1 MRRKGLVCS
10 AVAVIVL
17 MSIFFLT
24 GIPGQETKAVTSQS
38 TIDDI
43 VKGFETVAAASVAD
57 AMDEITGIRSYMSHD
72 MRPIFNCKMV
82 GRAVTTLI
90 RPSVHAKDQASPHH
104 MLEAIDEGAPGSILV
119 VKVEE
124 SMDIAGI
131 GGLLANG
138 CKARDFAGVVVDGS
152 ARDAQEIEDMGLPCF
167 ARGYTPSTSV
177 KKYVSI
183 LKNEPIKCAGV
194 DVRPGDIIIGDR
206 DGVVVV
212 PVEHAARAL
221 ELARGYE
228 AKERQMVPLI
238 HQYKSIKKAVEQ
250 FNRM

>member
-1 MRRKGLVCS
+1 MKLRLIAVMILFS
-10 AVAVIVL
+10 AVLAGGLIVSGAFDGGSQAVAQGSPL
-17 MSIFFLT
+17 D
-24 GIPGQETKAVTSQS
+24 E
-38 TIDDI
+38 I
-43 VKGFETVAAASVAD
+43 VKGFENVAASSVAD
-57 AMDEITGIRSYMSHD
+57 AMDEITGIRSYMHHD

-82 GRAVTTLI
+82 GRAVTAVV
-90 RPSVHAKDQASPHH
+90 RPSVDAKDQASPYHV
-104 MLEAIDEGAPGSILV
+104 LEAIDEGAPGSVLL

-124 SMDIAGI
+124 SLDIAGI
-131 GGLLANG
+131 GGLMAN
-138 CKARDFAGVVVDGS
+138 CCRARGFAGAVIDGS
-152 ARDAQEIEDMGLPCF
+152 ARDTQEIEDMGLPCF
-167 ARGYTPSTSV
+167 ARGITTATSI

-221 ELARGYE
+221 ELAQGYE
-228 AKERQMVPLI
+228 AKEKKMVPLI
-238 HQYKSIKKAVEQ
+238 HEYKSIKKAVAQ